1 MKGAKEKNPNYEDNK
16 TEEENQV
23 NRNYMDIMICNGQNN
38 EKKEV
43 KNNVG
48 VIIVSQYT
56 LTIQT
61 CDFDIKDG
69 QWG

>member
-38 EKKEV
+38 EKK
-43 KNNVG
+43 K
-48 VIIVSQYT
+48 
-56 LTIQT
+56 
-61 CDFDIKDG
+61 
-69 QWG
+69 